1 MGNGPHGV
9 SETNP
14 IDAAGHKLREEVFE
28 TAIIVEW
35 TDKRLAKIE
44 RLRLLSDPGFP
55 MWDVSYCFGRLK
67 DGTACRVELPFDQLR
82 KKCGHTGKSI
92 NAQIVEYAQ
101 KDGVYAKGLGIFD
114 AISTLN

>member
-35 TDKRLAKIE
+35 TDPRLAKIE

-82 KKCGHTGKSI
+82 KSEKI
-92 NAQIVEYAQ
+92 NAQIVKYAIRD
-101 KDGVYAKGLGIFD
+101 KVYAKGLGIFG